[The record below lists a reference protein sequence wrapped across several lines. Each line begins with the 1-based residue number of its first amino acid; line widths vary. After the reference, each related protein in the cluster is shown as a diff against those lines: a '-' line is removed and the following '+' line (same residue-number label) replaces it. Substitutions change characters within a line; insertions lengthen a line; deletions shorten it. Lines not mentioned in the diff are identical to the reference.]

1 MHLCTLLSRA
11 SPKLTYPECL
21 APQVTTHSGHWYWE
35 RFGMVSET
43 GITFLIV
50 LCVCF
55 SLDCTQFLTL
65 YFWDVQKQ
73 LPLSRYIPH
82 SHWQVHPENCIMKKL
97 SCYRDQA
104 RLCAACYCF
113 QHCRHWAQCLCTWA
127 CLSWKRQGE
136 LAVKDKQCHT
146 SAGHSHSGVCGAA
159 SLWVRDC
166 CWVAVKAED
175 WLYQLSMLRLFY
187 SYF

>member
-1 MHLCTLLSRA
+1 
-11 SPKLTYPECL
+11 
-21 APQVTTHSGHWYWE
+21 
-35 RFGMVSET
+35 MVSET

-50 LCVCF
+50 LCVYF
-55 SLDCTQFLTL
+55 SLHCIQFLKL

-73 LPLSRYIPH
+73 QEGASCPSQDTSCIPTDKFILRTAPWR
-82 SHWQVHPENCIMKKL
+82 SSAATVL
-97 SCYRDQA
+97 
-104 RLCAACYCF
+104 RLRLYAACHRF
-113 QHCRHWAQCLCTWA
+113 QHCRHWAQYLCTWA

-146 SAGHSHSGVCGAA
+146 TAGHSHSRVCGAA

-175 WLYQLSMLRLFY
+175 YCGLYQLSMFRLLY
-187 SYF
+187 IYLKKKSQSSPSN